1 MALQGVCNDRLADA
15 VRRHPD
21 RLQGFATL
29 ATPDP
34 EAAAAELGRA
44 VTKLGFNGAMLY
56 GRTRDRNLDHPDFWP
71 IFEAAE
77 ALNAPLYL
85 HPQSPPPAVR
95 GAYYSGLGDAVDAA
109 LATHGLGWHY
119 DAGLQLLRLILGGVL
134 DRFPGLQLILGHW
147 GEVMLFYLDRIDR
160 MTGIADLARPVSE
173 YVRTNVFVT
182 PGGVFSQRYLQWSLD
197 VVGPDRILFATDYP
211 YVMVPDGG
219 GRRFLEQAETARRI
233 ARRSRRAIGNGCAR
247 GFAADRSA
255 SRTTGES
262 SQRCRL
268 YSPMIGAALCRH
280 SSHSRSGSESAVM
293 PPPTPRTA
301 LPSASNSTVRIA
313 TLSSQPATGDAKPT
327 VPQYTPRRCGS
338 QPRNSSRARIFG
350 VPVTDAGGNVASS
363 NGGHRHVDARRA
375 PTPST
380 PDATRP
386 APVAPPAVRAR

>member
-1 MALQGVCNDRLADA
+1 MKTIGLEEHFATPELNDAWHALEPQWQDVALVAPGHDELAGRLLDVDGERIAAMDDTGLDVAVVSTTTPGVQNLTPANAVALQGVCNDRLADA

-95 GAYYSGLGDAVDAA
+95 SAYYSGLGDRVDAA

-147 GEVMLFYLDRIDR
+147 GEVMLFYLERIDR

-182 PGGVFSQRYLQWSLD
+182 PGGVFSQRYLQWSVD

-219 GRRFLEQAETARRI
+219 GRRFLEQAEIGEEDREKIASGNWERLCAGIRR
-233 ARRSRRAIGNGCAR
+233 
-247 GFAADRSA
+247 
-255 SRTTGES
+255 
-262 SQRCRL
+262 
-268 YSPMIGAALCRH
+268 
-280 SSHSRSGSESAVM
+280 
-293 PPPTPRTA
+293 
-301 LPSASNSTVRIA
+301 
-313 TLSSQPATGDAKPT
+313 
-327 VPQYTPRRCGS
+327 
-338 QPRNSSRARIFG
+338 
-350 VPVTDAGGNVASS
+350 
-363 NGGHRHVDARRA
+363 
-375 PTPST
+375 
-380 PDATRP
+380 
-386 APVAPPAVRAR
+386 